1 SPTSKK
7 KKKSLLSR
15 FQRFRSFERII
26 DNRSSEEATLGDRS
40 KLAEPSPPLGIWTN
54 DFLLLWFCFV
64 QRNEQSIMAA
74 SDSFTYQK
82 AVFEKLKSKS
92 ENNICFDCNA
102 KNTTWAS
109 ATYGVFICDHCSIVH
124 RLLGADVSFVRST
137 TLDSWSPE
145 HLRIMELGGNNRAQ
159 VFFKQHGW
167 NDGGKTEAK
176 YASRAAGLYREI
188 LSKEVAKS
196 SAEDAELY
204 RQILSKEVA
213 KSSADDAELYRQIL
227 SEVAKANALSEVAP
241 VVTSCTV
248 EKPFGTKRTG
258 KSGGLSARK
267 FTTKLHENLYD
278 QKPEEAPL
286 PAPVVKNR
294 GEQLVANLKE
304 AIEAA
309 YKRMAE
315 MDEILL
321 RIRLQEHNI
330 DSKDIGTTIRSA
342 QRRNIDTSRTNL
354 VGEIINML
362 ARFTNSRDSVRKIA
376 RSNLFICTAKQIAL
390 LMLWLRLRMASRLAA
405 VLKGMTGS

>member
-1 SPTSKK
+1 MAP
-7 KKKSLLSR
+7 
-15 FQRFRSFERII
+15 
-26 DNRSSEEATLGDRS
+26 SE
-40 KLAEPSPPLGIWTN
+40 
-54 DFLLLWFCFV
+54 
-64 QRNEQSIMAA
+64 
-74 SDSFTYQK
+74 SFTDK
-82 AVFEKLKSKS
+82 NAVFKRLKSKS
-92 ENNICFDCNA
+92 ENKICFDCNA
-102 KNTTWAS
+102 KNPTWAS
-109 ATYGVFICDHCSIVH
+109 VTYGVFLCIDCSAVH
-124 RLLGADVSFVRST
+124 RSLGVHVSFVRST

-145 HLRIMELGGNNRAQ
+145 QLRIMELGGNNRAQ

-167 NDGGKTEAK
+167 NDGGKTAAK
-176 YASRAAGLYREI
+176 YASRAAELYRQI

-267 FTTKLHENLYD
+267 FTTKLQLHENLYD

-342 QRRNIDTSRTNL
+342 QRRNIDTSR
-354 VGEIINML
+354 L
-362 ARFTNSRDSVRKIA
+362 AS
-376 RSNLFICTAKQIAL
+376 
-390 LMLWLRLRMASRLAA
+390 
-405 VLKGMTGS
+405 